1 MPRILR
7 ERKVWLA
14 IATIAVLSLLV
25 LGCFYRRFLLS
36 GLDLVGE
43 ATGGRISAALALA
56 LGLLAL
62 VWVFVWMAFPIFVY
76 FGMRDLR
83 RRTAQLDR
91 TTKLCAHYLSRV
103 TAEQQGAKIDDVPEE
118 KEPDAESP

>member
-1 MPRILR
+1 MQQILR
-7 ERKVWLA
+7 KRKVWLT
-14 IATIAVLSLLV
+14 IATVAVLSLVV

-36 GLDLVGE
+36 GLDLVAE

-76 FGMRDLR
+76 FGLRDLR

-91 TTKLCAHYLSRV
+91 TTTLCARNLSRIA
-103 TAEQQGAKIDDVPEE
+103 AEQHGAKTHDVPDEQ
-118 KEPDAESP
+118 AEG